1 MAILKVFKSRIPSCN
16 YVFARGKSAA
26 FVEGRYATGI
36 LEEISELEQEILSG
50 HPHIYVDPAETEVDS
65 DAVDPMAALRE
76 KIIADYLKNQA
87 AATDPS
93 RDMGKS
99 DQGPVKASN
108 TRDIAV
114 AAAGGNGA
122 AVIADVAKLVGKK

>member
-1 MAILKVFKSRIPSCN
+1 MATFKVFKSRIPSCN
-16 YVFARGKSAA
+16 YVFAKGKAAA
-26 FVEGRYATGI
+26 FVSGRYVTGSA
-36 LEEISELEQEILSG
+36 EEIAELEQEILSG
-50 HPHIYVDPAETEVDS
+50 HPHLYVDPADAETDS
-65 DAVDPMAALRE
+65 TVQDPLSALRE
-76 KIIADYLKNQA
+76 KIISEYLAAQA
-87 AATDPS
+87 IATDPS

-122 AVIADVAKLVGKK
+122 AVIAEVAKLVGKK